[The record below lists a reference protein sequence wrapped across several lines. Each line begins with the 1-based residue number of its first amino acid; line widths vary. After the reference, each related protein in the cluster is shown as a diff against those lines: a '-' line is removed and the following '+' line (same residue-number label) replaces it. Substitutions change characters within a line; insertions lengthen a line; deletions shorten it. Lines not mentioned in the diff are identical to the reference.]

1 MSMNKCLFDLP
12 PHVSLVELSELLG
25 MDDEDEVSLVLEYY
39 GVSVEV
45 VNGVKVARIGKNVV
59 TQPDGKT
66 KVTTKPFIGE
76 FCIFFWD
83 WTNQNGT
90 VGQRV
95 TIAQRPSRRFV
106 NSKIGDAELFE
117 ILDGSYQGLAGLIP
131 KPGGYVARPL
141 VGPVTPAIPRKPQ
154 FPETPSFP
162 TSQPALD
169 TGSAQS
175 KFSTPIN
182 TSSSFNTSALHSR
195 QLMDLYRR
203 LAHNQMD
210 LLSYLHLIQDFRS

>member
-45 VNGVKVARIGKNVV
+45 VNGVKVAKIGKNVV

-66 KVTTKPFIGE
+66 KVTTKPFI
-76 FCIFFWD
+76 
-83 WTNQNGT
+83 

-162 TSQPALD
+162 TSQQALD
-169 TGSAQS
+169 TGSVQS
-175 KFSTPIN
+175 KF
-182 TSSSFNTSALHSR
+182 
-195 QLMDLYRR
+195 
-203 LAHNQMD
+203 
-210 LLSYLHLIQDFRS
+210 